1 MKNNDHLY
9 ERIDQLK
16 LICRKLG
23 AARVALLRCKHYA
36 QVFKEEAHPVSKAG
50 FEDIEKIATEA
61 QKTID

>member
-1 MKNNDHLY
+1 MKNNGMLY

-16 LICRKLG
+16 LNAKLG

-36 QVFKEEAHPVSKAG
+36 RVFKEEAHPISKAG